1 MGKGFKRVS
10 LVGSE
15 ELFRAT
21 KPQDQETDEVI
32 ADVVD
37 RKPPAAEKHLM
48 TVHLAPAEVE
58 LMLEAIQVAK
68 YPDRPRPKPSL
79 DKHERLDRLRGK
91 LQGES
96 LSGR

>member
-21 KPQDQETDEVI
+21 TPQHQETDEVI

-68 YPDRPRPKPSL
+68 YPDRSRPKPSL
-79 DKHERLDRLRGK
+79 DKHERLDQLRGK
-91 LQGES
+91 LQGEG

>member
-1 MGKGFKRVS
+1 VGKGFKRVS

-15 ELFRAT
+15 ELFRPT
-21 KPQDQETDEVI
+21 KPDTDETDEVI
-32 ADVVD
+32 SEVVD
-37 RKPPAAEKHLM
+37 RKPPAEKDLM
-48 TVHLAPAEVE
+48 TLHLSPAEVE

-91 LQGES
+91 LQGDA
-96 LSGR
+96 

>member
-1 MGKGFKRVS
+1 MSKGFKRVS

-15 ELFRAT
+15 ELFRPT
-21 KPQDQETDEVI
+21 RPNSEETDEVI
-32 ADVVD
+32 SEVVD
-37 RKPPAAEKHLM
+37 RKPPPVDRHLM
-48 TVHLAPAEVE
+48 TLHLSPEEVE

-91 LQGES
+91 LQGE
-96 LSGR
+96 G

>member
-15 ELFRAT
+15 ELFRPT
-21 KPQDQETDEVI
+21 KPGSQDTDEVI
-32 ADVVD
+32 DEVVD
-37 RKPPAAEKHLM
+37 RKPPPPDKHLL
-48 TVHLAPAEVE
+48 TVHLSPQEVE

-96 LSGR
+96 A